1 MYKRIL
7 IAAENSP
14 SDRAVIDHVQQLAR
28 LTGARLLI
36 VHVADGWAARNFY
49 ELELRESEEMREDRT
64 YLEQLQRELSA
75 NGFEV
80 ETRLGLGDPANEI
93 ARVASEE
100 QVDLIAMSTHGHRF
114 VKDLLLG
121 ATADRLRHLVQI
133 PVLLVLSITPSSA
146 RPPR

>member
-7 IAAENSP
+7 VAAENSP
-14 SDRAVIDHVQQLAR
+14 YDRAVIDHVQELAR
-28 LTGARLLI
+28 LTGAQLLI

-49 ELELRESEEMREDRT
+49 ELDLRESEEMREDRA
-64 YLEQLQRELSA
+64 YLDRLRDELA
-75 NGFEV
+75 GRGFNV

-100 QVDLIAMSTHGHRF
+100 HVDLIAMSTHGHRF

-121 ATADRLRHLVQI
+121 ATADRLRHLVEI
-133 PVLLVLSITPSSA
+133 PVLLVRSQKTHP
-146 RPPR
+146 